1 LRTVIVG
8 GPKTGKT
15 LLSQTMPEPTYH
27 TDDYMHLGWSEAS
40 QKVSEL
46 FFASGPWTVEGV
58 ATARA
63 LRRWLLRNGE
73 GKPCDRVLVL
83 TKVRDTSAYKPGH
96 LTMAKGIHTVFQQIK
111 TDLERRGV
119 LIEVQE

>member
-1 LRTVIVG
+1 MRTVIVG

-15 LLSQTMPEPTYH
+15 TLAQMTPEPTYH

-40 QKVSEL
+40 QAVSEL

-63 LRRWLLRNGE
+63 LRRWLRRNAE

-83 TKVRDTSAYKPGH
+83 TKVRDAKQYKPGH
-96 LTMAKGIHTVFQQIK
+96 LTMAKGIHTVFCQIK

-119 LIEVQE
+119 RIEIQQ